1 MKIAVTRRIP
11 EAGVEVL
18 INAYGREHIRL
29 CEEDSAMA
37 RDALLDFIAGSDAI
51 LSTVTEKLDAEAMD
65 AAGRDLKV
73 IANMAVGYDNISLD
87 AATARGIQVTNT
99 PGVLT
104 EATADLAWTLI
115 LGAARRAG
123 EAERCLRAGHWD
135 GWGPLQF
142 LGRSVYGQ
150 TLGIFG
156 MGRIGRAVARRARG
170 FDMTILYHDAKF
182 LDEETEQH
190 LAARRVEK
198 DVLLRNAD
206 ILSIHCPLTPET
218 RHAFTINEFRQMK
231 RTAMLVNTSRGPV
244 VKEEDLCAA
253 LHEGLIDAAGLDV
266 YEYEPSVYRGL
277 LLEERAFLL
286 PHLGSATVET
296 RGTMARMAA
305 ENIVAALAGRVPP
318 NKVVPGE

>member
-1 MKIAVTRRIP
+1 MAGHLLFQKESFMKIAVTRRIP

-190 LAARRVEK
+190 LAARRVE
-198 DVLLRNAD
+198 R
-206 ILSIHCPLTPET
+206 CPVAKRRYLVHPLPIDTGDTARLHHKRIPANETDGDAGKYIPRPCGKGRRLVRRTP
-218 RHAFTINEFRQMK
+218 
-231 RTAMLVNTSRGPV
+231 
-244 VKEEDLCAA
+244 
-253 LHEGLIDAAGLDV
+253 
-266 YEYEPSVYRGL
+266 
-277 LLEERAFLL
+277 
-286 PHLGSATVET
+286 
-296 RGTMARMAA
+296 
-305 ENIVAALAGRVPP
+305 
-318 NKVVPGE
+318 